1 MTRKMLYEI
10 FLKKKLTYK
19 YYKDRI
25 IRVSNIPISYIPH
38 KESDHKYEKVKAQT

>member
-10 FLKKKLTYK
+10 FFKKKLTYK

-25 IRVSNIPISYIPH
+25 IPVSNIPISYIPH